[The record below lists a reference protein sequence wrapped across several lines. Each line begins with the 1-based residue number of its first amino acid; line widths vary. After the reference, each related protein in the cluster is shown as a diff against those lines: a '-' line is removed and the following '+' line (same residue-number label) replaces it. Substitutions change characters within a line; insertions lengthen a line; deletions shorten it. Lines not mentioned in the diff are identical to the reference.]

1 MSIYRR
7 QADKLVS
14 EGVLEGLKRASSAE
28 AANRE
33 ANLRQLL
40 LGQNVERAKAFAA
53 EQGLKPGKY
62 NMSAGEGH
70 FNVNP
75 ESGDVALLRDVIQQQ
90 KELRAAQIPDFAVSD
105 PDAVIPSRKSA
116 EEVMQAQQGF
126 RAMRETGKGIAD
138 ELKKASMLDRIGAVN
153 VPLIGAV
160 GTQRG
165 REIDAKIGD
174 LLMQGKNLE
183 KLGAL
188 QAPEIKLMERMQGSL
203 TGVGSL
209 LQDKPEVLNRL
220 QDLIN
225 RGASRVKET
234 AAARGY
240 SPKQGALDA
249 DILGQQAAPAAQ
261 QAPATQAP
269 MSFEEFKKR
278 KREGKL

>member
-1 MSIYRR
+1 MYREDEQKIISAGVLQGLEADAKRR
-7 QADKLVS
+7 QAQQ
-14 EGVLEGLKRASSAE
+14 
-28 AANRE
+28 E
-33 ANLRQLL
+33 ANLKQLL
-40 LGQNVERAKAFAA
+40 IGQNVERAKALAA

-62 NMSAGEGH
+62 SMSAGEGH
-70 FNVNP
+70 FNLNP
-75 ESGDVALLRDVIQQQ
+75 EPGEVALLRDAIQQQ
-90 KELRAAQIPDFAVSD
+90 KDLRAAQVPDFAVTD
-105 PDAVIPSRKSA
+105 PSAVIPTRKSA

-126 RAMRETGKGIAD
+126 RAMRETGKGIAG
-138 ELKKASMLDRIGAVN
+138 ELKQASVLDRLGAVN

-209 LQDKPEVLNRL
+209 LQNKDEVLVRL

-234 AAARGY
+234 ALTRGY
-240 SPKQGALDA
+240 TPKPGALESN
-249 DILGQQAAPAAQ
+249 ILDQTAP
-261 QAPATQAP
+261 QAPQAP